1 MCGVAGVFASGGRT
15 AAELERIALRMS
27 GAIAHR
33 GPDDNGVWVDAT
45 AGIALGFR
53 RLAIVDLSAQGHQP
67 MRSASGRYMM
77 IFNGEVYNH
86 RVLRRELESSG
97 CTFRGHSDTEVI
109 LAAFERWGIE
119 RAVRRFIGMFA
130 IAVWD
135 VSRRELSLIRDR
147 LGIKPLFVYQ
157 RDGLVSF
164 GSELKALIAGPEFDR
179 TLDTS
184 ALTSYLRYLYVPA
197 PQSIFRHVVKLAP
210 GHILTIGDPTAP
222 LRASSPFWSAET
234 AAREG
239 QREQFS
245 GGDEDAV
252 SELETLLTDAV
263 RLRMQADV
271 PLGALLSGGIDSST
285 VVALMQASAD
295 RPVKTFT
302 IGFDQHEF
310 DEAAQARAV
319 AKHLGTDHTEL
330 HLTGADALAVIPR
343 LADMF
348 DEPLADPSQ
357 IPTFLV
363 SELARREVTVA
374 LTGDGGD
381 ELFGGYNRY
390 IQGEGMIEGFQ
401 RWPGLLRRLSAV
413 GLTSV
418 SPRTWNRM
426 RDKLKP
432 VFPAAGHTRLL
443 GEKMHKLGD
452 VLRAESTHGMYR
464 SLLSAWQNPE
474 ELVVGGDA
482 AEKAYGSF
490 AGDSQLAL
498 MERMMLADQTAY
510 LPDDLLAKV
519 DRASMAV
526 SLEARVPILDHRVVE
541 FSWRL
546 PRKFKVRDGRGKW
559 ILREILYKHIPRALV
574 DREKMGF
581 SVPLAKWLAGPLRN
595 WAGDLLLSEES
606 EEFLRGSVVRR
617 EWDRFLSG
625 DSTNAAGIWAVVMF
639 RAWQDRWLSPV
650 PDRAIGLVPHMQ
662 RPVAPML
669 ETAGLSNAG

>member
-1 MCGVAGVFASGGRT
+1 MCGLAGFFWTRSRGADEMRGIAS
-15 AAELERIALRMS
+15 RMAD
-27 GAIAHR
+27 AIVHR
-33 GPDDNGVWVDAT
+33 GPDDSGVWVDST
-45 AGIALGFR
+45 AGIAFGFR

-67 MRSASGRYMM
+67 MRSASGRFVI

-86 RVLRRELESSG
+86 GRLRRELESRG
-97 CTFRGHSDTEVI
+97 CSFRGHSDTEVI
-109 LAAFERWGIE
+109 LAAFDQWGIE
-119 RAVRRFIGMFA
+119 RAVQRFIGMFA

-135 VSRRELSLIRDR
+135 AGRRELSLIRDR
-147 LGIKPLFVYQ
+147 LGIKPLFVYH
-157 RDGLVSF
+157 RDSLVSF
-164 GSELKALIAGPEFDR
+164 GSELKALLAGPEFDK

-210 GHILTIGDPTAP
+210 GHILTIADPTAP
-222 LRASSPFWSAET
+222 LPPSVPFWSAET

-239 QREQFS
+239 QGTQFS
-245 GGDEDAV
+245 GGDEEAV
-252 SELETLLTDAV
+252 AELETLLTDAV

-302 IGFDQHEF
+302 IGFDQHDF
-310 DEAAQARAV
+310 DEAAHARAV

-330 HLTGADALAVIPR
+330 HLTGADTLAVIPR
-343 LADMF
+343 LAEMF

-363 SELARREVTVA
+363 CELARREVTVA

-390 IQGEGMIEGFQ
+390 IQGEQMISGFE
-401 RWPGLLRRLSAV
+401 RWPSLLRRLSAS
-413 GLTSV
+413 GLTSL

-426 RDKLKP
+426 RDTLRP
-432 VFPAAGHTRLL
+432 AFPAAGRTRHL
-443 GEKMHKLGD
+443 GEKMHKFGD
-452 VLRAESTHGMYR
+452 LLRAQSRPDMYR
-464 SLLSAWQNPE
+464 SLLSAWQDPE
-474 ELVVGGDA
+474 RLVVGGVEAVNLDGALDGDA
-482 AEKAYGSF
+482 
-490 AGDSQLAL
+490 QLAL
-498 MERMMLADQTAY
+498 MERMMLADQTSY

-546 PRKFKVRDGRGKW
+546 PRRFKVRGGRGKW
-559 ILREILYKHIPRALV
+559 ILREILYKHVPPSLV

-581 SVPLAKWLAGPLRN
+581 SVPLAKWLSGPLRN
-595 WAGDLLLSEES
+595 WAGDLLLSRES
-606 EEFLRGSVVRR
+606 EEVLRSVPVRR
-617 EWDRFLSG
+617 EWDRFLAG

-639 RAWQDRWLSPV
+639 RAWQNRWLTSE
-650 PDRAIGLVPHMQ
+650 
-662 RPVAPML
+662 VAQAADPAL
-669 ETAGLSNAG
+669 ARS

>member
-1 MCGVAGVFASGGRT
+1 MCGLAGVFASRGLSSEQLQR
-15 AAELERIALRMS
+15 AALDMS

-33 GPDDNGVWVDAT
+33 GPDDDGVWVDAT

-67 MRSASGRYMM
+67 MRSVSGRY
-77 IFNGEVYNH
+77 IIVFNGEVYNH
-86 RVLRRELESSG
+86 RGLRRELESGG
-97 CTFRGHSDTEVI
+97 CIFRGHSDTEVI
-109 LAAFERWGIE
+109 LAAFEQWGVE

-135 VSRRELSLIRDR
+135 VSCRELSLIRDR
-147 LGIKPLFVYQ
+147 LGIKPLFIYQ
-157 RDGLVSF
+157 RNGLVSF
-164 GSELKALIAGPEFDR
+164 GSELKALLAGPEFDR

-210 GHILTIGDPTAP
+210 GHILRIVDPAATLP
-222 LRASSPFWSAET
+222 TPSPFWSAEAT
-234 AAREG
+234 ARAG
-239 QREQFS
+239 QGAQFS
-245 GGDEDAV
+245 GGDEEAIT
-252 SELETLLTDAV
+252 ELETLLSDAV

-302 IGFDQHEF
+302 IGFDQPEF
-310 DEAAQARAV
+310 DEAEHARAV
-319 AKHLGTDHTEL
+319 ARHLGTDHTEL

-343 LADMF
+343 LAEIF

-357 IPTFLV
+357 IPTLLV
-363 SELARREVTVA
+363 CELARREVTVA

-390 IQGEGMIEGFQ
+390 IQGERLIAGFQ
-401 RWPGLLRRLSAV
+401 RWPGLLRRVSAS

-418 SPRTWNRM
+418 SPRTWNRI
-426 RDKLKP
+426 RDTLRP
-432 VFPAAGHTRLL
+432 AFPAAGRTRLL

-452 VLRAESTHGMYR
+452 LLRAESTEGMYR
-464 SLLSAWQNPE
+464 SLLSAWQDPE
-474 ELVVGGDA
+474 DLVIDGAA
-482 AEKAYGSF
+482 AEN
-490 AGDSQLAL
+490 GDCALEGETQLAL
-498 MERMMLADQTAY
+498 MERMMLADQTSY

-541 FSWRL
+541 LSWRL
-546 PRKFKVRDGRGKW
+546 PRKFKVRAGRGKW
-559 ILREILYKHIPRALV
+559 ILREILYKHVPRALV

-581 SVPLAKWLAGPLRN
+581 SVPLAQWLAGPLRN
-595 WAGDLLLSEES
+595 WAGDLLLSGETEGL
-606 EEFLRGSVVRR
+606 LRSMVVRR
-617 EWDRFLSG
+617 EWDRFLAG
-625 DSTNAAGIWAVVMF
+625 DSANSAGIWAVVMF
-639 RAWQDRWLSPV
+639 RAWQDRWLPSV
-650 PDRAIGLVPHMQ
+650 PDRAMEGALAHAKTGRHNV
-662 RPVAPML
+662 
-669 ETAGLSNAG
+669 

>member
-1 MCGVAGVFASGGRT
+1 MCGLTGFFSRINRGPDEMWAFAS
-15 AAELERIALRMS
+15 RMAD
-27 GAIAHR
+27 AIAHR
-33 GPDDNGVWVDAT
+33 GPDDSGVWVDST

-67 MRSASGRYMM
+67 MRSRSGRY
-77 IFNGEVYNH
+77 IIVFNGEVYNH
-86 RVLRRELESSG
+86 RSLRRDLESDG
-97 CTFRGHSDTEVI
+97 CDFRGHSDTEVI
-109 LAAFERWGIE
+109 LAAFEQWGIE
-119 RAVRRFIGMFA
+119 RATRRFVGMFA

-135 VSRRELSLIRDR
+135 VSRQELSLIRDR
-147 LGIKPLFVYQ
+147 LGIKPLFVYH

-164 GSELKALIAGPEFDR
+164 GSELKALLAGPEFDR

-197 PQSIFRHVVKLAP
+197 PQSIFRHAFKLLP
-210 GHILTIGDPTAP
+210 GHILTIADPSAP
-222 LRASSPFWSAET
+222 LRASIPFWSAET
-234 AAREG
+234 AASDGLAAR
-239 QREQFS
+239 FS
-245 GGDEDAV
+245 GGDEEAV
-252 SELETLLTDAV
+252 AELEALLTDAV

-310 DEAAQARAV
+310 DEAGHARAV
-319 AKHLGTDHTEL
+319 ANHLGTDHTEL

-343 LADMF
+343 LAEMF

-363 SELARREVTVA
+363 CELARREVTVA

-390 IQGEGMIEGFQ
+390 IQGERLIAEFQ
-401 RWPGLLRRLSAV
+401 RWPGPLRRFSAS

-426 RDKLKP
+426 RDSLRP
-432 VFPAAGHTRLL
+432 VFPVAGRTRLL

-452 VLRAESTHGMYR
+452 LLREESTQGMYR
-464 SLLSAWQNPE
+464 SLLSAWQDPG
-474 ELVVGGDA
+474 ELVLGGGAVGNPDRALGRNT
-482 AEKAYGSF
+482 
-490 AGDSQLAL
+490 QLAL
-498 MERMMLADQTAY
+498 MERMMLADQSSY

-559 ILREILYKHIPRALV
+559 ILREILYKHVPRAMV

-581 SVPLAKWLAGPLRN
+581 SVPLAQWLAGPLRN
-595 WAGDLLLSEES
+595 WAGDLLLSGETGGH
-606 EEFLRGSVVRR
+606 LRSTVVRR
-617 EWDRFLSG
+617 EWDRFLAG
-625 DSTNAAGIWAVVMF
+625 DAANSAGIWAIVMF
-639 RAWQDRWLSPV
+639 RAWQNHWLKSN
-650 PDRAIGLVPHMQ
+650 RATEPAL
-662 RPVAPML
+662 APF
-669 ETAGLSNAG
+669 

>member
-1 MCGVAGVFASGGRT
+1 MCGVAGFLWSGNRGSDEMRGIAS
-15 AAELERIALRMS
+15 RMAD
-27 GAIAHR
+27 AIVYR
-33 GPDDNGVWVDAT
+33 GPDDSGVWLDSE
-45 AGIALGFR
+45 AGIALSFR
-53 RLAIVDLSAQGHQP
+53 RLAIVDLSVHGHQP
-67 MRSASGRYMM
+67 MGSASGRY
-77 IFNGEVYNH
+77 IIVFNGEVYNH
-86 RVLRRELESSG
+86 RILRRELESHG

-109 LAAFERWGIE
+109 LAAFEEWGIE

-130 IAVWD
+130 IGVWD
-135 VSRRELSLIRDR
+135 RNRRELSLIRDR

-164 GSELKALIAGPEFDR
+164 GSELKALLAGPHFDR

-197 PQSIFRHVVKLAP
+197 PKSIFRHVVKLSP
-210 GHILTIGDPTAP
+210 GHILTITDPTAP
-222 LRASSPFWSAET
+222 LPRSSPFWSAET
-234 AAREG
+234 AASAGRES
-239 QREQFS
+239 QFS
-245 GGDEDAV
+245 GGDDEAIA
-252 SELETLLTDAV
+252 ELERLLTDSV

-310 DEAAQARAV
+310 NEAAHARAV
-319 AKHLGTDHTEL
+319 AEHLGTDHTEL
-330 HLTGADALAVIPR
+330 HVTGSDALAVIPR
-343 LADMF
+343 LAEMF

-363 SELARREVTVA
+363 CELARREVTVA

-390 IQGEGMIEGFQ
+390 IQGERLIAGAE
-401 RWPGLLRRLSAV
+401 RWPGFLRRFSAS
-413 GLTSV
+413 GLTTV

-426 RDKLKP
+426 RDTLRP
-432 VFPAAGHTRLL
+432 VFPAAGQTRLL

-452 VLRAESTHGMYR
+452 LLRADSTQGMYT
-464 SLLSAWQNPE
+464 SLLSAWQDPE
-474 ELVVGGDA
+474 ELVAGNGTGGDLIGA
-482 AEKAYGSF
+482 FNGN
-490 AGDSQLAL
+490 GQLGL
-498 MERMMLADQTAY
+498 LERMMLADQTSY

-559 ILREILYKHIPRALV
+559 ILRQILNKHVPSALV

-581 SVPLAKWLAGPLRN
+581 SVPLAQWLAGPLRN
-595 WAGDLLLSEES
+595 WAGDLLLSGETEGI
-606 EEFLRGSVVRR
+606 LRGSVVRGK
-617 EWDRFLSG
+617 WDRFLAG
-625 DSTNAAGIWAVVMF
+625 DSSNAAGIWALVMF
-639 RAWQDRWLSPV
+639 RAWQDRWLSSACEPMGE
-650 PDRAIGLVPHMQ
+650 PALVQ
-662 RPVAPML
+662 EKTGRL
-669 ETAGLSNAG
+669 EY